1 MKIHETPNYVR
12 YMFTSPLYIDSNMNA
27 TMNTLEHDRFKII
40 MEKNNIFHYEQTSVV
55 DDKHLVTV
63 TITILAKY
71 HTQGFEYDLLTLL
84 MENRKG

>member
-1 MKIHETPNYVR
+1 MKIHETPKYTM

-27 TMNTLEHDRFKII
+27 TMNTLEHDRFKMI
-40 MEKNNIFHYEQTSVV
+40 MQKNKIFEYEQQSIV

-63 TITILAKY
+63 TVTIPAEY